1 MKVRDLLIFIAGV
14 GVGIGAS
21 YNIIKK
27 KHDEILEEEIA
38 SVKETYS
45 KKNEEEKKCENPDKE
60 TPEPEE
66 TVKEKYEKLAKEY
79 SSVKEDD
86 KLNKVNTEIYEISYD
101 DFGEEGYEEIELTY
115 YINDRVLT
123 DECGDEMEEVD
134 IVSSVGS
141 LDILD
146 NRKDCEL
153 VYIRN
158 TEKEVDYEITISTD
172 RYDD

>member
-1 MKVRDLLIFIAGV
+1 M
-14 GVGIGAS
+14 
-21 YNIIKK
+21 
-27 KHDEILEEEIA
+27 
-38 SVKETYS
+38 
-45 KKNEEEKKCENPDKE
+45 
-60 TPEPEE
+60 
-66 TVKEKYEKLAKEY
+66 
-79 SSVKEDD
+79 
-86 KLNKVNTEIYEISYD
+86 NKVNTEIYEISYD

-115 YINDRVLT
+115 YVNDRVLT
-123 DECGDEMEEVD
+123 DDCGDEMEEVD

>member
-21 YNIIKK
+21 YNLIKK

-66 TVKEKYEKLAKEY
+66 TVKEKYEKITKEY
-79 SSVKEDD
+79 SESNEE
-86 KLNKVNTEIYEISYD
+86 NYTNSEIYEISYD

-115 YINDRVLT
+115 YIGDETLT
-123 DECGDEMEEVD
+123 DDADEPMEE
-134 IVSSVGS
+134 
-141 LDILD
+141 LDIISSIGSIDIL
-146 NRKDCEL
+146 NGCKDGEYI
-153 VYIRN
+153 YIRN
-158 TEKEVDYEITISTD
+158 EEKEIDYSIAISEN
-172 RYDD
+172 RRE

>member
-21 YNIIKK
+21 YNLIKK

-45 KKNEEEKKCENPDKE
+45 KKNEEEKKCEKPD
-60 TPEPEE
+60 EE
-66 TVKEKYEKLAKEY
+66 TVKEEYEKLAKEY

-115 YINDRVLT
+115 YIDDEILT
-123 DECGDEMEEVD
+123 DDADEPMEE
-134 IVSSVGS
+134 
-141 LDILD
+141 LDIISSIGSIDIL
-146 NRKDCEL
+146 NGCKDGEYI
-153 VYIRN
+153 YIRN
-158 TEKEVDYEITISTD
+158 EEKETDYSIAISKN
-172 RYDD
+172 RRE

>member
-21 YNIIKK
+21 YNLIKK

-45 KKNEEEKKCENPDKE
+45 KKNEEEKKCEKPD
-60 TPEPEE
+60 EE
-66 TVKEKYEKLAKEY
+66 TVKEEYEKLAKEY

-115 YINDRVLT
+115 YIDDETLT
-123 DECGDEMEEVD
+123 DDADEPMEE
-134 IVSSVGS
+134 
-141 LDILD
+141 LDIISSIGSIDIL
-146 NRKDCEL
+146 NGCKDGEYI
-153 VYIRN
+153 YIRN
-158 TEKEVDYEITISTD
+158 EEKETDYSIAISKN
-172 RYDD
+172 RRE